1 MSLSK
6 RVTIMIDDDLDKLL
20 RLEQA
25 KQITKSTTSVSYSR
39 IINQTIRKGFKN

>member
-39 IINQTIRKGFKN
+39 IINQTIRKGVKN

>member
-25 KQITKSTTSVSYSR
+25 KQITKSTTSVNYSR
-39 IINQTIRKGFKN
+39 IINQTIRKGVKN